1 MQTIGL
7 RLNVPVGFG
16 VDGLIAKI
24 NGYVGYWVTTRQSK
38 ALQKAKLDA
47 VMLIP
52 GTFSDCKISDKW
64 KKEKAEYLEEKY
76 SW

>member
-7 RLNVPVGFG
+7 RLNVPVVFG

-24 NGYVGYWVTTRQSK
+24 NGYVGCLVTTRQSK
-38 ALQKAKLDA
+38 ALQKAKFDA

-64 KKEKAEYLEEKY
+64 KKRQNT
-76 SW
+76 